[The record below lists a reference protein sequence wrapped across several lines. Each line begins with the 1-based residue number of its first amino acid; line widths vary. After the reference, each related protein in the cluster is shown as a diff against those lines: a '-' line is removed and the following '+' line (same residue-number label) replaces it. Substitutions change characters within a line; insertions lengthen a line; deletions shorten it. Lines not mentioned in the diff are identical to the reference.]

1 VIAADG
7 VLSFTALKAGL
18 RRRVLDA
25 GDMALGVKALLEMP
39 KDVIDDRFG
48 LVRDQGLSN
57 EFVGCTGGVRGGG
70 FLYTNYDSVSV
81 GLVLHIGSL
90 RDSGKTPYDLMNVFL
105 EQPQMAKLVRGGRL
119 LEYSAH
125 VIPEGGYDM
134 IPSLSGDGIL
144 VTGDAAGFC
153 YATGLNLEGIN
164 LAAHSGVLAAHTV
177 LEAREANDYSARALK
192 GYEQRLKG
200 SFVLKDL
207 KTFRHAPKMLH
218 IDRLYDEYP
227 EILCD
232 VMERVYRIDGS
243 PKESVSKLFLRMAK
257 DKVGTGT
264 LARDA
269 WTAWRAV

>member
-1 VIAADG
+1 
-7 VLSFTALKAGL
+7 
-18 RRRVLDA
+18 
-25 GDMALGVKALLEMP
+25 
-39 KDVIDDRFG
+39 
-48 LVRDQGLSN
+48 
-57 EFVGCTGGVRGGG
+57 
-70 FLYTNYDSVSV
+70 
-81 GLVLHIGSL
+81 
-90 RDSGKTPYDLMNVFL
+90 
-105 EQPQMAKLVRGGRL
+105 
-119 LEYSAH
+119 
-125 VIPEGGYDM
+125 M

-164 LAAHSGVLAAHTV
+164 LAADSGVLAAQTV
-177 LEAREANDYSARALK
+177 LEAREAQDYSARALK

-232 VMERVYRIDGS
+232 VMESVYRIDGT
-243 PKESVSKLFLRMAK
+243 PKQSVSKLFLRMAK